1 MFQRL
6 QRRQRRAVAA
16 VERAQLQNGGLRR
29 RAVGRAVE
37 AAPGRRQLALQRQ
50 HVRRALFD
58 ARFHRPAQFPFSYH
72 DYTPPRQVQGEYM
85 PFFGF
90 LTAICQA

>member
-72 DYTPPRQVQGEYM
+72 DYTPLVKCREYM